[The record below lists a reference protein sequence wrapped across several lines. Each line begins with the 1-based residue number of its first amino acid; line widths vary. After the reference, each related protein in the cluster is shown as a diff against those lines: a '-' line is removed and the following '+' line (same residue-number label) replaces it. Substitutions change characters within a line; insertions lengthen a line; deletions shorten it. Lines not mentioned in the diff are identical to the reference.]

1 MNTTQHEKLLT
12 ALRYWMAGLASA
24 DSRYYVVL
32 EALEFFAD
40 LHSAEIRKN
49 GARGF
54 YHQLSI
60 LSYVRN
66 FHAML
71 PNPVDVYVVILGHDS
86 VEDYEHLS
94 EKIRAKFP
102 NHFDALKRISK
113 IREGRKLTNDEYYAG
128 LESCPVCT
136 IAKGADRIHNMSTM
150 SDKGA
155 FSIDKQERYVTE
167 TMEYVLPML
176 KTARRRFPEI
186 EPLCE
191 VFKSTMLIQC
201 QITSNLIEK
210 VKTIRSSEFTFDED
224 DVELVTL
231 TLLGKQRDYAPGI
244 NWHCN
249 RQWRVNDV
257 RERVRTSL
265 QSLKNKRDQK

>member
-12 ALRYWMAGLASA
+12 ALRYWLAGLASA

-66 FHAML
+66 FHVML

-128 LESCPVCT
+128 LESCPVCA

-155 FSIDKQERYVTE
+155 FSISKQEKYAAE
-167 TMEYVLPML
+167 TREFVIPML
-176 KTARRRFPEI
+176 KTARRSFPSI
-186 EPLCE
+186 EPICE
-191 VFKSTMLIQC
+191 AFKAMLFMQCQQTDRLVETAKRATTMLPRAAVEENRAAFEKRFGIDLYSVDNWLRENKLLVQPADA
-201 QITSNLIEK
+201 TPSESN
-210 VKTIRSSEFTFDED
+210 
-224 DVELVTL
+224 
-231 TLLGKQRDYAPGI
+231 
-244 NWHCN
+244 
-249 RQWRVNDV
+249 
-257 RERVRTSL
+257 
-265 QSLKNKRDQK
+265 